1 MSFTVQIVRPTE
13 VITIVIFGFMN
24 KNWLDLTCRHVGDA
38 SFHVLY
44 RYLAAAHLTCFQP
57 PRSWCCRGAAR
68 RPPPWTGPASPCR
81 PGRSSSW
88 PRTSCWSRPGRPAA
102 GPSEGPLSSAE
113 RRDRAPTVRP
123 LLALQPYQPLH
134 FHFPFHPFH
143 PDPFI
148 LAFWLHFTLSFVS
161 SPSTSWPPLIA
172 PSKQFCLSTG
182 PLLCA
187 LPVLQQP
194 GQWKAFVVL
203 LKAKV
208 WLCRTKN

>member
-24 KNWLDLTCRHVGDA
+24 KNWLDLTCRNVGDV

-123 LLALQPYQPLH
+123 LLALQPYQHISIFL
-134 FHFPFHPFH
+134 
-143 PDPFI
+143 FI
-148 LAFWLHFTLSFVS
+148 LSTQIHSSWPFDFTSLYPSFLHLLQADLLWLLLLNNFVSLHVLSFVRFLCCS
-161 SPSTSWPPLIA
+161 SQVNEKHL
-172 PSKQFCLSTG
+172 
-182 PLLCA
+182 
-187 LPVLQQP
+187 
-194 GQWKAFVVL
+194 
-203 LKAKV
+203 
-208 WLCRTKN
+208 